1 MPDSATSPN
10 TQAVRLKV
18 DLLPKG
24 PYPDVVI
31 LVDVLRA
38 TTLTAILFE
47 QGVQTVYI
55 SPSLKAARGFA
66 HSQQLLLA
74 GERQGMPPEGFNFG
88 ASPAEL
94 RRIRFERDIMLT
106 TENGPK
112 ALDQVKSAKTV
123 LLGSF
128 YNARAVT
135 ALASTLVTEEIAIVC
150 AGQEGNETLEDTAC
164 AGFLARLIARDRQ
177 VELRDGARMAMALI
191 RAFPDPQEALVQSNA
206 GQLLG
211 KLNLHEDLAIA
222 SLISQ
227 TAAVPQ
233 LAAELSW
240 EGQPV
245 FCLKSGSPDDA

>member
-112 ALDQVKSAKTV
+112 AWRWRPWKISWRPAPRPLRSNFAPE
-123 LLGSF
+123 
-128 YNARAVT
+128 AR
-135 ALASTLVTEEIAIVC
+135 
-150 AGQEGNETLEDTAC
+150 
-164 AGFLARLIARDRQ
+164 
-177 VELRDGARMAMALI
+177 I
-191 RAFPDPQEALVQSNA
+191 RATTSPSPA
-206 GQLLG
+206 
-211 KLNLHEDLAIA
+211 A
-222 SLISQ
+222 S
-227 TAAVPQ
+227 
-233 LAAELSW
+233 AE
-240 EGQPV
+240 
-245 FCLKSGSPDDA
+245 K